1 VRKPLTV
8 KSVTTGEVLMS
19 DAGSW
24 LQERREELHLSRSG
38 VERLTGE
45 SANKAADERYRI
57 RRGRLTDL
65 EAGRS
70 APDIFE
76 VASLCECYKV
86 TYPAVLQAFGMKAG
100 ESGSTPESPTKAD
113 ATSKQWS
120 HTDAG
125 RLFPPTFRS
134 NISFEETRLVTESP
148 EELGVPAAVRRRL
161 DLGDFRLG
169 VIGATD
175 DTMGELVPPGS
186 VVVIDKSHNTVE
198 MGDWKSIRERPIYFV
213 WHENGFSC
221 SWCYIARET
230 LFIVPYPTSHQP
242 VQIFKTPRAASIIGR
257 VIHVWPPLIIQKQS

>member
-1 VRKPLTV
+1 
-8 KSVTTGEVLMS
+8 MS

-38 VERLTGE
+38 VERLTSE

-86 TYPAVLQAFGMKAG
+86 TYPAVLQAFGMKSG

-125 RLFPPTFRS
+125 RPSLGNAWVKPSLMGEEGNRPLLSCGFCLRS
-134 NISFEETRLVTESP
+134 GPSASVLPWLRRNAERTAYAQVCAHQIPSLGCSKKRSLRCNIS
-148 EELGVPAAVRRRL
+148 VP
-161 DLGDFRLG
+161 
-169 VIGATD
+169 
-175 DTMGELVPPGS
+175 
-186 VVVIDKSHNTVE
+186 
-198 MGDWKSIRERPIYFV
+198 RPLL
-213 WHENGFSC
+213 W
-221 SWCYIARET
+221 
-230 LFIVPYPTSHQP
+230 P
-242 VQIFKTPRAASIIGR
+242 VN
-257 VIHVWPPLIIQKQS
+257 L

>member
-1 VRKPLTV
+1 
-8 KSVTTGEVLMS
+8 MS
-19 DAGSW
+19 NSGRW
-24 LQERREELHLSRSG
+24 LRERREELHLSRSG
-38 VERLTGE
+38 VERFTGE
-45 SANKAADERYRI
+45 SANKAANERYRV

-86 TYPAVLQAFGMKAG
+86 TYPAVLQAFGMKSG
-100 ESGSTPESPTKAD
+100 ESGSMPESPTKAD

-125 RLFPPTFRS
+125 RLFPSTFRS

-169 VIGATD
+169 VIGLND

-186 VVVIDKSHNTVE
+186 VVVIDPN
-198 MGDWKSIRERPIYFV
+198 R
-213 WHENGFSC
+213 
-221 SWCYIARET
+221 
-230 LFIVPYPTSHQP
+230 
-242 VQIFKTPRAASIIGR
+242 IIPSRWVTGR
-257 VIHVWPPLIIQKQS
+257 VFGNDQFTSCGTKTASVAPGAT